1 MEKKTGKTKR
11 SIGLILI
18 ASLMGILIVVCGI
31 TGFILLKENTA
42 LKDKILRMDQLS
54 DTQKTQLENRRSDL
68 SKLEEEYRSYTDVA
82 GQVVKTK
89 EEFFDLASRLE
100 KKIRNGESMV
110 KIAYLT
116 FDDGPYILSEKFLD
130 VLEEYDVPATFFS
143 LMKCAETGYAEQ
155 NGIYDRIYRRI
166 IENGHTLGN
175 HTASHKLGAEG
186 IYQSL
191 EVFMNDL
198 LRNREFIY
206 DRYGYTTTVMRF
218 PGGTGTAY
226 RIPEV
231 KQAVIK
237 EGYAYVDWNAM
248 TGDGKSTLPPEEFA
262 ANVLNNTQGKDILVV
277 LMHDYS
283 RNTLIALPDIIE
295 GLQKQGYIFLP
306 LFHDSVT
313 CISE

>member
-1 MEKKTGKTKR
+1 MEKKTGNIKR
-11 SIGLILI
+11 STGLILI
-18 ASLMGILIVVCGI
+18 AVILGVLVLISGIKWFFLWQ
-31 TGFILLKENTA
+31 ENTA
-42 LKDKILRMDQLS
+42 LKREISHLDQLI
-54 DTQKTQLENRRSDL
+54 DVENTQKKNRKDEFLRQQEEYLIYADA
-68 SKLEEEYRSYTDVA
+68 EEELI
-82 GQVVKTK
+82 KTK
-89 EEFFDLASRLE
+89 EKYFAMASELE
-100 KKIRNGESMV
+100 KKIRNGETDV

-116 FDDGPYILSEKFLD
+116 FDDGPYLLSESFLD
-130 VLEEYDVPATFFS
+130 VLEEYDIPATFFS
-143 LMKCAETGYAEQ
+143 LMKCSETGYVEQ
-155 NGIYDRIYRRI
+155 DESYDRIYRRI

-175 HTASHKLGAEG
+175 HTASHKLGEEG

-198 LRNREFIY
+198 LRNRRFIY

-231 KQAVIK
+231 KQEVFKA
-237 EGYAYVDWNAM
+237 GYAYVDWNAM
-248 TGDGKSTLPPEEFA
+248 TGDGKHSLPPEEYA
-262 ANVLNNTQGKDILVV
+262 ANVLNSTQGKDILVV

-306 LFHDSVT
+306 LFHDSIM
-313 CISE
+313 CISD